1 MRSSPLAINQLLD
14 PYRYFERLR
23 ALGRVVR
30 IRTMFAGDA
39 WVVTR
44 HQDVQALAV
53 DPRLSVNHRQH
64 AGPAL
69 RRRLDAFRFQWT
81 DGLPPHV
88 GTVDPP
94 DHSRLR
100 RLISH
105 EFTPRCVESLAPRIE
120 HLVNGLLDGAG
131 DGPFDLI
138 TGLAE
143 PLPALAISALLGM
156 DDEDALYLRPLLREL
171 TRLPVDEATIRRVEE
186 ARRELVRRVESR
198 VLEKHRTPDDGLLG
212 ALAQARE
219 DDRLSAAELTSL
231 AAMLFAAGAET
242 TTHVIGS
249 GILLLLRNPD
259 QRDRLVQD
267 PDIIPSAVEEVLRY
281 ESPVTL
287 GLIRYA
293 ADDIEVGEIVI
304 PRGDLVFLG
313 VATANRDEERF
324 PDPVNFDV
332 ERTENAHMAFGHGIH
347 YCLGAPLAR
356 LELRIII
363 SIILERFPGMRLACP
378 VADIPW
384 QDSALRGP
392 AALPLI
398 LGPDH
403 IRRRSTAP
411 S

>member
-1 MRSSPLAINQLLD
+1 MVINQLLD
-14 PYRYFERLR
+14 PYRHFGRLR

-30 IRTMFAGDA
+30 IHTAFAGEA
-39 WVVTR
+39 WIVTR
-44 HQDVQALAV
+44 HRDVQALAV
-53 DPRLSVNHRQH
+53 DPRLSVDHRRH

-100 RLISH
+100 RLISQ
-105 EFTPRCVESLAPRIE
+105 EFTPGRVEALAPRIE
-120 HLVNGLLDGAG
+120 DLVNGFLDAAG

-138 TGLAE
+138 ADLAE
-143 PLPALAISALLGM
+143 PLPALAVATLLGM
-156 DDEDALYLRPLLREL
+156 NDEDALSLRPLLREL
-171 TRLPVDEATIRRVEE
+171 TRLPVDDAAIHRVEQ
-186 ARRELVRRVESR
+186 ARQELVRYVGSR

-212 ALAQARE
+212 ALARARE
-219 DDRLSAAELTSL
+219 DDRLSAAELTSM

-249 GILLLLRNPD
+249 GILLLLRHPD
-259 QRDRLVQD
+259 QRDMLVRN
-267 PDIIPSAVEEVLRY
+267 PHLVPAAVEEFLRY

-293 ADDIEVGEIVI
+293 ADDIEIGGTII

-313 VATANRDEERF
+313 VATANHDDERF
-324 PDPVNFDV
+324 PEPTKFDV
-332 ERTENAHMAFGHGIH
+332 ERTENAHVTFGHGIH

-356 LELRIII
+356 LELRITV
-363 SIILERFPGMRLACP
+363 SVLLERFPGIRLGCP
-378 VADIPW
+378 VADVPW

-392 AALPLI
+392 AALPLL
-398 LGPDH
+398 LGPD
-403 IRRRSTAP
+403 RGRRSDARR
-411 S
+411 